1 MRFDSQVRVQE
12 EDETS
17 LPQKIPPSFSF
28 YRSTGR
34 RGHTPWTVV
43 YEAPPLPALPDVAV
57 SQKFSTETHPAI
69 PPVLSEFSFSEA
81 DAVEEDKGRRQRGPR
96 SWEAR

>member
-1 MRFDSQVRVQE
+1 MRFDSQARVQE

-28 YRSTGR
+28 YRHTGW

-43 YEAPPLPALPDVAV
+43 YEAPPLPALSDVAV

-69 PPVLSEFSFSEA
+69 PRASATVFLPGLE
-81 DAVEEDKGRRQRGPR
+81 
-96 SWEAR
+96 